1 MAKDIQDIVERF
13 KGLDLS
19 DEELSHLA
27 VTSWQYS
34 GAMDA
39 GSSETD
45 EDGFSILP
53 TATKDEPDRAKL
65 QTICWNKFNKNP
77 QVSTAIRGLVG
88 RLTGQ
93 GFGASSEIQEIQQ
106 AIEEIELD
114 PRNRLY
120 SFWPKFIGRLNIE
133 GELFKVLTCHSDG
146 FIEVD
151 FVDPATINGGSNDG
165 VIVHPKKQTMPLAYI
180 INDGQDGEEIIPSIF
195 MARYPELLSILLK
208 DKDFRPGLAR
218 KSRKGVFKQFNG
230 FFRFML
236 SWDKGYI
243 THRAVSYLRTII
255 EWLNYYEILKKYEID
270 HKRSA
275 GAYLWVATITDP
287 KAFRLWL
294 AMSDEDKRKTG
305 LGAKKTPGGT
315 LVLPLGMEL
324 KAVNPTL
331 PKISEGDTDILHMI
345 TSGLN
350 EPEDVSTGQSKGTF
364 ASVKASRGPMSDR
377 VSDEAAYFERY
388 LRHDFWGSIFYLK
401 SKISKFPEFFTVREA
416 VAFKSKEPVFK
427 DVKKRPE
434 MCIEISFPIS
444 ETVDTEAKV
453 RAYLG
458 VKHGSTYD
466 TLRVPNA
473 TIAKQIGH
481 SNYGRMCLQHAT
493 EDDKYPEIVI
503 TADAESVQ
511 EQGIEPSQKKKAD
524 QQKQKTKKA
533 DTDK

>member
-1 MAKDIQDIVERF
+1 MAKNVQDIIEKF
-13 KGLDLS
+13 KNLELS
-19 DEELSHLA
+19 DQELAHLA

-34 GAMDA
+34 GSLDA
-39 GSSETD
+39 APQTD
-45 EDGFSILP
+45 EDGFEVNAGMVRS
-53 TATKDEPDRAKL
+53 EPDRAQL
-65 QTICWNKFNKNP
+65 QAICRNKFDRNP

-88 RLTGQ
+88 RLTGR
-93 GFGASSEIQEIQQ
+93 GFETSSDIPEIQET
-106 AIEEIELD
+106 IEQIELD

-120 SFWPKFIGRLNIE
+120 NFWPKFVGRFNIE
-133 GELFKVLTCHSDG
+133 GELFQVLTCHDDG

-151 FVDPATINGGSNDG
+151 FVDPAAVNGGDDDG
-165 VIVHPKKQTMPLAYI
+165 IIVHPKKQTMPLAYMI
-180 INDGQDGEEIIPSIF
+180 DNGEDKEIIPSIF
-195 MARYPELLSILLK
+195 IARYPELLSVLQSRRDYNPKLVQK
-208 DKDFRPGLAR
+208 NR
-218 KSRKGVFKQFNG
+218 KKVFKPFGG
-230 FFRFML
+230 FFRFMI

-255 EWLNYYEILKKYEID
+255 EWLNYYELLKKYEID

-275 GAYLWVATITDP
+275 GSYLWVATITDP

-324 KAVNPTL
+324 KAINPTL

-377 VSDEAAYFERY
+377 VSDEVAYFERY
-388 LRHDFWGSIFYLK
+388 LRYDFWASIFFLK
-401 SKISKFPEFFTVREA
+401 SKIASFPESFTVREA
-416 VAFKSKEPVFK
+416 VDFKNKKPIFKE
-427 DVKKRPE
+427 VKKRPE
-434 MCIEISFPIS
+434 MLLEISFPTS
-444 ETVDTEAKV
+444 EVVDAETKA

-466 TLRVPNA
+466 TLRIPNA
-473 TIAKQIGH
+473 VIAKQLGH
-481 SNYGRMCLQHAT
+481 GNYRRLCLEHAT
-493 EDDKYPEIVI
+493 EDERYPEIVI
-503 TADAESVQ
+503 TADQESVQ

-524 QQKQKTKKA
+524 QQKKKNS
-533 DTDK
+533 DSNSNK